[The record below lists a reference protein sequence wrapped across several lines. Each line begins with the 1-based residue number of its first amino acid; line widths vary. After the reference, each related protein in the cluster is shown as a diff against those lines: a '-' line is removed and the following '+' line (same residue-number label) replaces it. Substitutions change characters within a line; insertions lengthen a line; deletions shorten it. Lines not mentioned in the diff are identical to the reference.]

1 MKTGNRKTGNKET
14 GNRSIKRTTRIYLH
28 LANGEIHTI
37 DMEDD
42 KDFIKYYLK
51 ICANLFDSPVKSYE
65 LKGETYQNI

>member
-1 MKTGNRKTGNKET
+1 MKTGKMKT

-42 KDFIKYYLK
+42 KKFIKYYLK
-51 ICANLFDSPVKSYE
+51 MCANLFDSPVKSYE